1 MYINIRYLFYE
12 ICLSKKIL
20 CYLLKIFL
28 ICEYISKLHNELLAY
43 ENTLLHGKNDLDIK
57 HALVLYLFQYC
68 TKLSLIQ
75 KDLCITLQCSHFSS
89 SQYCMDVGDSF
100 TTFRDYWKRWKL
112 LETLNRHFLLF
123 LHPFKVILLFSYL
136 SSWLPVNIFV
146 KHMDYLDRTSK

>member
-1 MYINIRYLFYE
+1 M
-12 ICLSKKIL
+12 
-20 CYLLKIFL
+20 LKIFL
-28 ICEYISKLHNELLAY
+28 ICEYISKLHNELLANQ
-43 ENTLLHGKNDLDIK
+43 NTLLHGKNDLDIK

-112 LETLNRHFLLF
+112 LETLNRYFT
-123 LHPFKVILLFSYL
+123 PLFSIYNNL
-136 SSWLPVNIFV
+136 SLSLSLSLSLNFSCLKYTINVFLNDFV
-146 KHMDYLDRTSK
+146 EKY